1 MSYDLYFWNQN
12 AKCESN
18 PNEVMEALNNGI
30 DIIGLERLPTDDI
43 LKKIKQAFPEIS
55 ENKTTNPSTPMQ
67 LLWDSPKDNSC
78 FLIDWSNY
86 HIGIEGHDVD
96 GDIYN
101 KIIDIM
107 LEYNCPLYDPQT
119 ETRYSE

>member
-18 PNEVMEALNNGI
+18 PNEVMEALNNGNH
-30 DIIGLERLPTDDI
+30 IIGLEILPVEDI
-43 LKKIKQAFPEIS
+43 LKKFKQAFPELS
-55 ENKTTNPSTPMQ
+55 EHKTTNPSIPLQ
-67 LLWDSPKDNSC
+67 LIWDSPKVNSC
-78 FLIDWSNY
+78 FLIDWSDY
-86 HIGIEGHDVD
+86 YIGIEGHDVD

-107 LEYNCPLYDPQT
+107 LEFKCPLYDPQT
-119 ETRYSE
+119 ETRYN